1 MNTMSVPSSS
11 MFNSKSSRMSD
22 HQTARERWSRAPG
35 PAYYKPEK
43 PNMKSFLLNTSK
55 KWV

>member
-1 MNTMSVPSSS
+1 MS
-11 MFNSKSSRMSD
+11 NSVVAHVGPPD
-22 HQTARERWSRAPG
+22 GARAVVARAR

>member
-1 MNTMSVPSSS
+1 